1 MQWFGNSWED
11 KEVVFPARDD
21 QPATTWKLGTK
32 LAGEKFNLR
41 PKRLTDKSGPS
52 GAWVPFECK
61 QDLHAVRI
69 LLILKRLFFTDKW
82 SMLIRLAKESHMKV
96 PCLIHQSRGECS
108 AVKTFQ

>member
-61 QDLHAVRI
+61 QVGVSGPEHV
-69 LLILKRLFFTDKW
+69 
-82 SMLIRLAKESHMKV
+82 MKIYV
-96 PCLIHQSRGECS
+96 YYLSSSVYFLPINGRC
-108 AVKTFQ
+108 